1 MAGFRGLEELFEG
14 RHFDREVI
22 VLCVRWYLRFKLS
35 FRDLVEM
42 MAERGLLMAHT
53 TIMRWVHHYVPEFER
68 RWNRFARSVGASWRV
83 DETYVKI
90 RGKWVYLYRAVDR
103 EGKTVDFRLSS
114 KRDVA
119 AAKAFFR
126 KAIKG
131 QGSSPRTITLDGYAA
146 SHRAVREMKA
156 DGQMPADT
164 KLRSSKYLN
173 NLIEQDHRGVKS
185 HIGPM
190 LGFKRFKTATI
201 TIAGI
206 ELLHRIRKGQFNLR
220 GLRLNGEGAPAIWNA
235 VLAA

>member
-1 MAGFRGLEELFEG
+1 MARFPGLDELFEG
-14 RHFDREVI
+14 RHFDREII

-42 MAERGLLMAHT
+42 MTERGLLMAHT
-53 TIMRWVHHYVPEFER
+53 TIIRWVHHYVPEFER
-68 RWNRFARSVGASWRV
+68 RWNRFARSVGPSWRV

-126 KAIKG
+126 KAING
-131 QGSSPRTITLDGYAA
+131 QRSSPRTITLDGYAA

-156 DGQMPADT
+156 DGQMPTDT

-173 NLIEQDHRGVKS
+173 NLMEQDHRGVKS
-185 HIGPM
+185 RVGPM
-190 LGFKRFKTATI
+190 LGFKQFKAAAV

-206 ELLHRIRKGQFNLR
+206 ELLYRIRKGQFNLR
-220 GLRLNGEGAPAIWNA
+220 RLRLDGEPAPAIWNA